1 MGSPMKYHNYKFYK
15 DIPQME
21 IDYITK
27 LVGVSSIEDVPID
40 GVNEIMDN
48 LYHYFALGGTETN
61 HFFIDWD

>member
-1 MGSPMKYHNYKFYK
+1 
-15 DIPQME
+15 ME